1 MENCRRKKYIKRQP
15 SHTLSHFSLGCAET
29 DPHSASNYPGSGCRE
44 RARVH
49 CTHATTGRRQ
59 SNHRPPLG
67 LRGEEEEPSRD
78 SHGRAEEE
86 RAGAEQRRSKA
97 GRQGRRGN
105 AAVPPLGGSAPQ
117 WPWFVSPPMK
127 SSSFRL
133 SALWL
138 RTKVSPAG
146 VNWTDTSDCSA
157 SAARS
162 NSDRLGWSSFGD
174 LRCGRAPLSGESVS
188 RVGRSVEY
196 GGMPVRG
203 DTWCVSVGLVLLSSS
218 LSSRLCGP
226 ALGHRVRQRRD
237 EVRLARDLEKTLRW
251 KEVPT
256 NNEVHGVRETC
267 PAARR

>member
-1 MENCRRKKYIKRQP
+1 MIKDAQGGRTVVER
-15 SHTLSHFSLGCAET
+15 SISSVSHHTLSHFSLGCAET
-29 DPHSASNYPGSGCRE
+29 DPHSASNYPGRLAAAS
-44 RARVH
+44 ASVH

-67 LRGEEEEPSRD
+67 VRGEEEEPSRD

-174 LRCGRAPLSGESVS
+174 QPWATASVS
-188 RVGRSVEY
+188 
-196 GGMPVRG
+196 GG
-203 DTWCVSVGLVLLSSS
+203 TKS
-218 LSSRLCGP
+218 
-226 ALGHRVRQRRD
+226 AL
-237 EVRLARDLEKTLRW
+237 
-251 KEVPT
+251 
-256 NNEVHGVRETC
+256 RETC

>member
-1 MENCRRKKYIKRQP
+1 MIKDVGWRTVVER
-15 SHTLSHFSLGCAET
+15 SISSVSHHTLSHFALGCAET
-29 DPHSASNYPGSGCRE
+29 DTQRVELPWVWLP
-44 RARVH
+44 RARGH

-97 GRQGRRGN
+97 GRLGRRGN

-162 NSDRLGWSSFGD
+162 NSDRFGWSSFGD
-174 LRCGRAPLSGESVS
+174 LRCGRVGLES
-188 RVGRSVEY
+188 RSVRGVRWDASE
-196 GGMPVRG
+196 GGYV
-203 DTWCVSVGLVLLSSS
+203 
-218 LSSRLCGP
+218 
-226 ALGHRVRQRRD
+226 VRQCEPRPS
-237 EVRLARDLEKTLRW
+237 LLQSLI
-251 KEVPT
+251 
-256 NNEVHGVRETC
+256 
-267 PAARR
+267 

>member
-15 SHTLSHFSLGCAET
+15 SHTLSLLFGLRRDRPTQRVEL
-29 DPHSASNYPGSGCRE
+29 PWVWLP
-44 RARVH
+44 RAREYTVV

-174 LRCGRAPLSGESVS
+174 LRCGRAPQYGESES
-188 RVGRSVEY
+188 RSVR
-196 GGMPVRG
+196 GVRWDASERG
-203 DTWCVSVGLVLLSSS
+203 YVV
-218 LSSRLCGP
+218 RQCGP
-226 ALGHRVRQRRD
+226 RPSLI
-237 EVRLARDLEKTLRW
+237 
-251 KEVPT
+251 
-256 NNEVHGVRETC
+256 
-267 PAARR
+267 